1 VQLDSPKKLF
11 LLVVA
16 SYNIMI
22 NFPKLFSPGNIGTL
36 VKSDASQDK
45 LEDLFKHVQRTSP
58 ALDIIRNAGPVMIT
72 IES

>member
-1 VQLDSPKKLF
+1 
-11 LLVVA
+11 
-16 SYNIMI
+16 MI